1 MYLLFTPLV
10 ALLAGAGIWFALG
23 RTKLTGLLRLL
34 IAELAGIGIAALLYW
49 GMIYLSIYFYLWND
63 PLTW

>member
-23 RTKLTGLLRLL
+23 RTKLTGLLQLL
-34 IAELAGIGIAALLYW
+34 IAVLAGIGIAALLYW
-49 GMIYLSIYFYLWND
+49 GMIYLSIYFYLRND